1 MKRFRYGCLEK
12 IMDVSEYEKWN
23 NNYGYVSE
31 TNFSALI
38 NAFAH
43 WTYEITNGFIL
54 VCDL

>member
-1 MKRFRYGCLEK
+1 
-12 IMDVSEYEKWN
+12 MDVSEYEKWN